1 MKYYDKRKVIRIR
14 NPDCSNISAMQQ
26 NYSGLWRTLG
36 LQVTRTKRGFVVKN
50 NIRTYEIGA

>member
-1 MKYYDKRKVIRIR
+1 MRNHGKRKAIKIH
-14 NPDCSNISAMQQ
+14 NPDCTNISAMQQ
-26 NYSGLWRTLG
+26 NYSGLWRTQG